1 MNSPAVLQAPP
12 VPRPVTPSTILAE
25 ELSEVCR
32 LLEATDADPSVRER
46 LYRARDLAAG
56 LDSYLAQ
63 CTTPE
68 SDALAGL
75 ALRTREINWDAEP
88 SGGRLEQEMLS
99 GHVEGQLLKFL
110 VHLAGAHRVLEI
122 GMFTGYSALAMAEA
136 LPDGGAVMACEVDPG
151 AARYAREC
159 FDASPVGHKITIE
172 LAPALDTLRRMED
185 AGAAAF
191 DFVFIDA
198 DKAGYLDYVEFL
210 IESTLLAPRAVI
222 AVDNTLMQGEPYRQD
237 GTQTENGAAI
247 ATFNAALTYDPRVE
261 QVLLPLR
268 DGVTLIRRAPDRPL

>member
-1 MNSPAVLQAPP
+1 MSSPAVLQAPRG
-12 VPRPVTPSTILAE
+12 PRPVTPSTILAE
-25 ELSEVCR
+25 ELSELCR
-32 LLEATDADPSVRER
+32 LLDAADADPTVRDR

-56 LDSYLAQ
+56 LDPYLAQ

-68 SDALAGL
+68 SAALADL
-75 ALRTREINWDAEP
+75 ARRTREINWDAEP

-136 LPDGGAVMACEVDPG
+136 VPDDGTVVACEVDPG

-172 LAPALDTLRRMED
+172 LAPALDTLRRMEN

-198 DKAGYLDYVEFL
+198 DKAGYLNYVEFL
-210 IESTLLAPRAVI
+210 IESTLLTPRAVI
-222 AVDNTLMQGEPYRQD
+222 AVDNTLMQGEPYKQD
-237 GTQTENGAAI
+237 GTRTENGAAI

-268 DGVTLIRRAPDRPL
+268 DGVTLIRRAPDRST